1 LVALPAVQLKLA
13 LEELKV
19 DPGTGLDICA
29 AARADGWLAE
39 KSARTSRASETRG
52 VISESL
58 SYQV

>member
-1 LVALPAVQLKLA
+1 MAPPAVQLKVT

-19 DPGTGLDICA
+19 DPATGVEICA

-52 VISESL
+52 VISESVT
-58 SYQV
+58 YQV

>member
-1 LVALPAVQLKLA
+1 LKLA

-19 DPGTGLDICA
+19 DPGTGFDICA

-52 VISESL
+52 VISESV
-58 SYQV
+58 SYQM